1 MMQSI
6 VLAYFF
12 VWMLVL
18 FAGIYRAIE
27 CKVWD
32 VLLFGVLVYPAFGAL
47 AYMLAG
53 AIVRLAR

>member
-1 MMQSI
+1 MKEAI

-18 FAGIYRAIE
+18 FAGIYRAVE
-27 CKVWD
+27 CRAWGT
-32 VLLFGVLVYPAFGAL
+32 LLFGVLVYPAFGAL

-53 AIVRLAR
+53 ALGRMA

>member
-1 MMQSI
+1 MMQTI

-27 CKVWD
+27 RKVWGA
-32 VLLFGVLVYPAFGAL
+32 LLFGVLVYPAFGAL
-47 AYMLAG
+47 AYMMAG
-53 AIVRLAR
+53 ALGWMA

>member
-18 FAGIYRAIE
+18 FSGIYRAVE
-27 CKVWD
+27 HRAWGA
-32 VLLFGVLVYPAFGAL
+32 LLFGVLVYPAFGAL

-53 AIVRLAR
+53 ALGWLA

>member
-1 MMQSI
+1 MSQAI
-6 VLAYFF
+6 ILYFF

-27 CKVWD
+27 YRAWGT
-32 VLLFGVLVYPAFGAL
+32 LLFGLLVYSAFGEL

-53 AIVRLAR
+53 ALGWLA

>member
-1 MMQSI
+1 MAQAI

-27 CKVWD
+27 HRAWGT
-32 VLLFGVLVYPAFGAL
+32 LLFGVLMYPAFGAL
-47 AYMLAG
+47 AYMLAEALG
-53 AIVRLAR
+53 WMA

>member
-1 MMQSI
+1 MKEAI
-6 VLAYFF
+6 ILAYFF

-27 CKVWD
+27 HRVWGA
-32 VLLFGVLVYPAFGAL
+32 LLFGVLVYPAFGAL

-53 AIVRLAR
+53 ALGWLA

>member
-1 MMQSI
+1 MSQAI
-6 VLAYFF
+6 ILYFF

-27 CKVWD
+27 HRMWGA
-32 VLLFGVLVYPAFGAL
+32 LLFGVLVYPAFGAL

-53 AIVRLAR
+53 ALGWLA